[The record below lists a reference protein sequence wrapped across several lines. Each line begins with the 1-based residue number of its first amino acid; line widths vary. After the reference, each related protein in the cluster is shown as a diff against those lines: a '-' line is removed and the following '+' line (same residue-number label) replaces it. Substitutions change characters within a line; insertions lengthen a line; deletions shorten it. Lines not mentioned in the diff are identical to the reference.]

1 MISVNGKKK
10 TNRRF
15 SDLFENR
22 LLVFLFCA
30 VLLEQMIG
38 KSMPKTDFE
47 VRYWQTSD
55 HSHPYSTGL
64 ASTLPIGLGE
74 HTLDW
79 ISLLADR
86 NYHSQ

>member
-30 VLLEQMIG
+30 GLLEQMIG

-47 VRYWQTSD
+47 VRFWQPSD
-55 HSHPYSTGL
+55 HSHPYSAGL
-64 ASTLPIGLGE
+64 ASMLPIGLGE
-74 HTLDW
+74 HASDW
-79 ISLLADR
+79 ASLSADR
-86 NYHSQ
+86 YYRSR